1 MTAYILRNIDPSLWQ
16 RVKARAAGEGIQLR
30 QLLMHLL
37 RAYADGGISIRAQT
51 NRHRTTGRYTDSK
64 LDMPC
69 ICGHTLG
76 MHTAERAEN
85 RQECLAAGC
94 ECERYT
100 RIT

>member
-51 NRHRTTGRYTDSK
+51 NRNRTTGRYTDSN

-69 ICGHTLG
+69 ICGHTIHANYIG
-76 MHTAERAEN
+76 ESDN
-85 RQECLAAGC
+85 GYQEPRLWYVG
-94 ECERYT
+94 
-100 RIT
+100 